1 MATGTEK
8 KKRFLCDR
16 FENSAVIII
25 FGREMLGVKISSLFE
40 GHLCSETLHV
50 LFQSEVRFPVSFLA
64 LLSKIPHIAPF
75 IGLEHK
81 SINS

>member
-1 MATGTEK
+1 MATGTAK
-8 KKRFLCDR
+8 KGFLCDR
-16 FENSAVIII
+16 FEISAVIII
-25 FGREMLGVKISSLFE
+25 FGREMLEVKISSLFE

>member
-1 MATGTEK
+1 
-8 KKRFLCDR
+8 
-16 FENSAVIII
+16 
-25 FGREMLGVKISSLFE
+25 MLGVKISSLFE